1 MDGGSHS
8 TIGCE
13 IRERI
18 NVMQHNRQVGNIA
31 SPQQTSKAEQ
41 VALLAQQLGAE
52 QQKSEEYLDLLHRS
66 QADFINYKR
75 RTAQEHSEERITPQT
90 AVFDHLSPVL

>member
-18 NVMQHNRQVGNIA
+18 NVMQYNGQDGNIA

-52 QQKSEEYLDLLHRS
+52 QQKSEEYLDLLRRT

-75 RTAQEHSEERITPQT
+75 RTGQAQHEQPITPQI
-90 AVFDHLSPVL
+90 ALSHHLFPV